1 VTSGHDS
8 AASAGQFDPDDP
20 AALEDPEYLYG
31 DLRARCPVAYSD
43 RYGGFWAVTRYRDI
57 QRVMRDW
64 ATFTTSQG
72 IIIPRNPASGR
83 RPPLHYDPPEH
94 TGYRRA
100 INPVFG
106 RDRLRRLEP
115 TLRTLA
121 NGLLPEAG
129 RTVEF
134 YGEFCSPYTAAV
146 ACLVLNIPAD
156 LVSDFAT
163 HLESFE
169 DAQRRRDHGRIE
181 AENLVL
187 YELCR
192 AVVAVRQRARLAPEE
207 DLVTALLAA
216 TVGGV
221 PVTAEVAAG
230 SLRQIVVA
238 GHGAPALALAS
249 ALLHLAR
256 DQALQQT
263 LRARRDL
270 LPAFAE
276 EMLRLHTPNVGFA
289 RTATRDVE
297 LAGQTIAM
305 GEPVAIVLPSANQD
319 PAVFDRPGEVDLR
332 RPRRHLAF
340 GYGPHACP
348 GSPVGRG
355 VLVAG
360 TEAVLARYQISVC
373 DEPEF
378 SPWPT
383 AGPTRLPLR
392 LS

>member
-1 VTSGHDS
+1 MTGGQQF
-8 AASAGQFDPDDP
+8 AGRASQFDPDDP
-20 AALEDPEYLYG
+20 AALEDPECLYG
-31 DLRARCPVAYSD
+31 GLRARCPVAYSE

-57 QRVMRDW
+57 RRVMRDW

-94 TGYRRA
+94 TGYRQA
-100 INPVFG
+100 INPVFR

-115 TLRTLA
+115 ALRALA
-121 NGLLPEAG
+121 DDLLPVAG
-129 RTVEF
+129 GEVEF
-134 YGEFCSPYTAAV
+134 YGEFCSPYAAAV
-146 ACLVLNIPAD
+146 ACAVLNIPAD

-169 DAQRRRDHGRIE
+169 YAQRRRDHERIE

-192 AVVAVRQRARLAPEE
+192 AVVASRQRARLAPEE

-216 TVGGV
+216 TVAGA

-238 GHGAPALALAS
+238 GHGAPALVLAS
-249 ALLHLAR
+249 AVLHLAR

-263 LRARRDL
+263 LRARPGL

-289 RTATRDVE
+289 RTATRDVD
-297 LAGQTIAM
+297 LAGQAITR
-305 GEPVAIVLPSANQD
+305 GEPVAIVLPAANQD
-319 PAVFDRPGEVDLR
+319 PAVFDRPGDVDLR

-360 TEAVLARYQISVC
+360 TAAVLARYQISAC
-373 DEPEF
+373 GEPEF